1 MNKLKSFIYI
11 LLLVISSNA
20 YYLGV
25 SSYIGI
31 VLLILINLLTGKLT
45 QQGVFMGFLVT
56 SLVLFNTA
64 HVYVDGKAIDV
75 VVYNFFLQ
83 LLFLFTLDF
92 RNAELRWIFIRA
104 LQVQIFISAFIAFV
118 GIITGEHSMF
128 VDAGHAK
135 GFSGL
140 LALRG
145 IYSTPQLM
153 ASICLAAFFLC
164 TPHQEKRIPSLF
176 ASKTLSIAM
185 LIFTINRVNLIAL
198 CLMGFLKVNIS
209 LKNKTL
215 WQFAKLLSPLLG
227 VVVAIISLQLLD
239 YSKVNLQT
247 IQSRLYLFT
256 GVISEINFDSVLSVL
271 FGDFSTIHFYIP
283 QYQVDINYVENGFL
297 FLFKYFGIAGLLLY
311 IVTGCVVAIKIR
323 KINFMLCMY
332 AIFYLFIA
340 QNFTN
345 EFVSFVFPQVLF
357 LLLSYPCIL
366 KGSQKE
372 NNKSF

>member
-1 MNKLKSFIYI
+1 MNKVKLFIYI

-20 YYLGV
+20 YYLGA

-31 VLLILINLLTGKLT
+31 VLLIFINLFTGKLN
-45 QQGVFMGFLVT
+45 QQSAFMIFLIT

-64 HVYVDGKAIDV
+64 HLYMDGKTVDV

-83 LLFLFTLDF
+83 LLFLFSLDF
-92 RNAELRWIFIRA
+92 RNVELRWTFIRA
-104 LQVQIFISAFIAFV
+104 LQMQIFISVFIGLV
-118 GIITGEHSMF
+118 GVITGEHSMF

-164 TPHQEKRIPSLF
+164 TPRQEKQIPSLYI
-176 ASKTLSIAM
+176 SKTLSVAM
-185 LIFTINRVNLIAL
+185 LIFTINRVNLAAL
-198 CLMGFLKVNIS
+198 CLLGFLRVNTS
-209 LKNKTL
+209 LKNKTI
-215 WQFAKLLSPLLG
+215 WQFVKLLSPLLG

-239 YSKVNLQT
+239 YSKINLQT

-256 GVISEINFDSVLSVL
+256 GVISKINFDSVLSVL
-271 FGDFSTIHFYIP
+271 FGDFSIIHFYIP

-297 FLFKYFGIAGLLLY
+297 FLFKYFGIVGLLFYIVAGLV
-311 IVTGCVVAIKIR
+311 IAIKMR
-323 KINFMLCMY
+323 KINFLLGAY
-332 AIFYLFIA
+332 AIFYLFVA

-357 LLLSYPCIL
+357 LLLSYPHAL
-366 KGSQKE
+366 KSSQMGKY
-372 NNKSF
+372 K

>member
-1 MNKLKSFIYI
+1 MNKIKLYLYI

-31 VLLILINLLTGKLT
+31 VLLIIINLFTGKLN
-45 QQGVFMGFLVT
+45 QQGVFMIFLVT

-64 HVYVDGKAIDV
+64 HLYVDGKTADV

-104 LQVQIFISAFIAFV
+104 LQAQIFISAFIALV
-118 GIITGEHSMF
+118 GVITGEHSMF

-164 TPHQEKRIPSLF
+164 TPRQEKRIPSLF
-176 ASKTLSIAM
+176 VSKTLASAM

-198 CLMGFLKVNIS
+198 CLLGFFKINTS
-209 LKNKTL
+209 LKNKTI
-215 WQFAKLLSPLLG
+215 WQFAKLISPLLG
-227 VVVAIISLQLLD
+227 IVIVIISLQLLD
-239 YSKVNLQT
+239 YSKINLQT

-311 IVTGCVVAIKIR
+311 IVAGCFVVVKVK
-323 KINFMLCMY
+323 KINFMLGAY
-332 AIFYLFIA
+332 AVFYLFIA

-357 LLLSYPCIL
+357 ILLSYPYVL
-366 KGSQKE
+366 KSQ
-372 NNKSF
+372 